1 MQKQVLAKSYIVGIE
16 YLDKLVQCGP
26 SSQVLNFF
34 FFFVKQDIPRTL
46 RLFPRSQVKGQ

>member
-34 FFFVKQDIPRTL
+34 FFFCQAGYSKDSKVI
-46 RLFPRSQVKGQ
+46 S